1 VAQVTSPLYSESQR
15 MQLRALIRLASDVVS
30 YYWPMRTFVHH
41 NPLHGL
47 EDLRFEDAVQLAEI
61 ALGGRLLVMVAVL
74 PQRLFVRVPA
84 CMCERGLLTKQQAD
98 DAEKLKNRALHLP

>member
-1 VAQVTSPLYSESQR
+1 
-15 MQLRALIRLASDVVS
+15 
-30 YYWPMRTFVHH
+30 MRTAFVERVGQREMDDRSGRRADK
-41 NPLHGL
+41 LS
-47 EDLRFEDAVQLAEI
+47 EDAVQLAEI